1 MTRTILWM
9 VVLMTLVGCGT
20 PGVQVNDPTRDNTQ
34 PRNNRQT
41 PKPAVKVSDE
51 TMKQIGSVQND
62 FGFRAFEKI
71 TAEEAG
77 NIFFSPTSA
86 MLALS
91 MTYNGAAG
99 ETKEA
104 MAKALGVEG
113 TALSTLNN
121 ANAQWMQSIMGAAPS
136 VQILLANSVWTRQG
150 FQFKPEF
157 LQTNRQFY
165 QAEVRN
171 LDFNNPN
178 APDIINRWVSESTD
192 GLITKMIERIQ
203 NDTVMILMNALYF
216 KGTWAKQFDEK
227 ATQRK
232 AFHAGDGKEVQ
243 VPMMM
248 QSGRYNYLKGSDF
261 QAVALPYKG
270 NRMSMLIFLPNEGK
284 SLAAFLAQLN
294 RENWERWRNGF
305 VNKEGDIQIPRFKIE
320 FEKTLNDTLKAMGME
335 IAFDESRADFSGMWN
350 PAGGER
356 LFIQQ
361 VKQKAVVDVNELG
374 TEAAAV
380 TSVEVGVTSAPIPSE
395 RFTFIADSPFF
406 FVIQDHETGAI
417 LFMGTL
423 QKP

>member
-1 MTRTILWM
+1 MRRMVIWLAVLVAMT
-9 VVLMTLVGCGT
+9 GCGT
-20 PGVQVNDPTRDNTQ
+20 PGVQVNDPTRDTTQ
-34 PRNNRQT
+34 PRNNRQAPRPT
-41 PKPAVKVSDE
+41 VRVPGE
-51 TMKQIGSVQND
+51 TMKQIGSVQNE
-62 FGFRAFEKI
+62 FGFRAFGKI
-71 TAEEAG
+71 VAEEAG
-77 NIFFSPTSA
+77 NIFFSPASA

-104 MAKALGVEG
+104 MAKALGVEDL
-113 TALSTLNN
+113 ALPTLNN
-121 ANAQWMQSIMGAAPS
+121 ANAQWMRSIMSAAPS
-136 VQILLANSVWTRQG
+136 VQILAANSIWARQG

-171 LDFNNPN
+171 LDFSDPN
-178 APDIINRWVSESTD
+178 APSIINQWVSEHTN
-192 GLITKMIERIQ
+192 GLIKKMIDQIQ
-203 NDTVMILMNALYF
+203 HNTVVILMNALYF
-216 KGTWAKQFDEK
+216 KGTWLKQFDEK

-232 AFHAGDGKEVQ
+232 AFHTGDGKEVQ

-248 QSGRYNYLKGSDF
+248 QSGRYNYLKGADF
-261 QAVALPYKG
+261 QAIELPYKG
-270 NRMSMLIFLPNEGK
+270 NRMSMLIFLPDEGK
-284 SLAAFLAQLN
+284 SLAGFLGQLN
-294 RENWERWRNGF
+294 RENWERWRNGL
-305 VNKEGDIQIPRFKIE
+305 VNREGDIQIPRFKIE
-320 FEKTLNDTLKAMGME
+320 FEKTLNDTLKAMGMAV
-335 IAFDESRADFSGMWN
+335 AFDRERADFRGMWN

-395 RFTFIADSPFF
+395 RFTFIADRPFF
-406 FVIQDHETGAI
+406 FVIQDNETGAI